1 MYELRPAKGFI
12 VFVNTTPSSAL
23 ATTASQLPPWA
34 AAMLVAMERAER
46 EQRTLIWSCVSV
58 SNFSRVDCYSV
69 LPFKLSKRRHLP
81 GWDQRVQHR
90 AVAYFGPAVKAG
102 RSNSFLKTTKNAASK
117 KKRIVVVV
125 SGGWVPGQQ
134 KVVPHAMVSQW
145 CRNGVAMVSR
155 SYLQCR
161 GPIGKVGGGGTKHN
175 VQDGTR

>member
-1 MYELRPAKGFI
+1 M
-12 VFVNTTPSSAL
+12 
-23 ATTASQLPPWA
+23 
-34 AAMLVAMERAER
+34 
-46 EQRTLIWSCVSV
+46 
-58 SNFSRVDCYSV
+58 DCYSV

-145 CRNGVAMVSR
+145 CRNGVAMVFR